1 MLFSK
6 TERWSPV
13 KPIWHHLL
21 NLSLW
26 WAFLGALVWVFLDR
40 TGVIA
45 GAFAKRRKM
54 TLGFALRASL
64 AMIAVWPLFAYLAL
78 RRPGMVWK
86 RLKKAVWR

>member
-1 MLFSK
+1 MISAG
-6 TERWSPV
+6 
-13 KPIWHHLL
+13 HLITGV
-21 NLSLW
+21 LW
-26 WAFLGALVWVFLDR
+26 YVLTGALVWVFLDR

-78 RRPGMVWK
+78 RKPQLVWK